1 MPRLPKILPA
11 FVAAVLMLELLA
23 RADTAPAPAAGFS
36 PPAYVPLPVASPEVP
51 PVSGVTAMPASSILT
66 PLSAQEVNASAKS
79 SVFRLSTY
87 LERANSRAQHGTAF
101 AIDTA
106 GLLITNFHVVRDALL
121 GGKDYRLV
129 LEAAEGSVPATV
141 VAVDVVNDLAL
152 VRAGIAFEKVVKIAQ
167 QGSAMEGEVVF
178 SMGFPANEQLT
189 FIQGNYGGEKAV
201 GFVTSG
207 FATMPLNSGMS
218 GGPML
223 NSQAEV
229 IGVNRAI
236 ITKAQNLSYFS
247 PLGALKE
254 LIARNTDAGRSLAS
268 TNDSWKAEAVASV
281 KRQENLTLDLKASGK
296 RERLG
301 DVSFTVPLPNQKCGQ
316 SKVGGDDD
324 LLSSELF
331 VCQSNSLTPLVG
343 EANAL
348 EVVTVGSA
356 SDKSIVKFAAPVQRA
371 LFGMYRKERAEILNL
386 KKRAPASID
395 ESSLKKRENCGLK
408 NVTNGHGVEMTV
420 SYCTI
425 ANAFYEGLFSTF
437 VRIEVRGRKSNTTS
451 LVQMYQGLS
460 AEATANVLG
469 QFLESVQT
477 EGGS

>member
-1 MPRLPKILPA
+1 MPRLPILLMPLLA
-11 FVAAVLMLELLA
+11 IAVLAFELLA
-23 RADTAPAPAAGFS
+23 HAEEGAAVAPAAI
-36 PPAYVPLPVASPEVP
+36 PLPSVYPEVP
-51 PVSGVTAMPASSILT
+51 QSSSVTALPVPTILT
-66 PLSAQEVNASAKS
+66 PLSAQDVNAAAKGA
-79 SVFRLSTY
+79 VFRLSTY
-87 LERANSRAQHGTAF
+87 LEKANSRAQHGTAF
-101 AIDTA
+101 AIDAA
-106 GLLITNFHVVRDALL
+106 GLLITNFHVVRDALI

-152 VRAGIAFEKVVKIAQ
+152 VRAGKAFDKVVKIAQ
-167 QGSAMEGEVVF
+167 QGSAMEGEIVF

-201 GFVTSG
+201 GFVTAG

-247 PLGALKE
+247 PLGALKD
-254 LIARNTDAGRSLAS
+254 LISRNTDAGRSLAS
-268 TNDSWKAEAVASV
+268 TNESWKAEAVNSV
-281 KRQENLTLDLKASGK
+281 KRQESLTLDLKAAGK

-301 DVSFTVPLPNQKCGQ
+301 DVSFAVPLPNQKCGQ
-316 SKVGGDDD
+316 SKLGGDDD
-324 LLSSELF
+324 VLSSELF

-343 EANAL
+343 ESNAL
-348 EVVTVGSA
+348 EVVTVGTA
-356 SDKSIVKFAAPVQRA
+356 TEKSLVKFAAPLQRA
-371 LFGMYRKERAEILNL
+371 LYSMYKKERAEILDL
-386 KKRAPASID
+386 KKRKPASID
-395 ESSLKKRENCGLK
+395 MESALSKRENCGLK
-408 NVTNGHGVEMTV
+408 NVTNGRGVEMTV

-425 ANAFYEGLFSTF
+425 ANAFYDGLFSTF
-437 VRIEVRGRKSNTTS
+437 VRIEVRGKKASSTS

-460 AEATANVLG
+460 TEATANVLG
-469 QFLESVQT
+469 QFLESVQI